1 MTGASASHTPARD
14 RIIFDVALTALHLSR
29 DMRNGAMVLIAKTV
43 LADTPWPYSAGK
55 PRQELAPLY
64 PGEFSMN
71 RTLDLLSYS
80 GFILA
85 VAVILYTM
93 ALA

>member
-43 LADTPWPYSAGK
+43 LATIRRGHTPLESHV
-55 PRQELAPLY
+55 RSLH
-64 PGEFSMN
+64 
-71 RTLDLLSYS
+71 R
-80 GFILA
+80 
-85 VAVILYTM
+85 YTRENFR
-93 ALA
+93 